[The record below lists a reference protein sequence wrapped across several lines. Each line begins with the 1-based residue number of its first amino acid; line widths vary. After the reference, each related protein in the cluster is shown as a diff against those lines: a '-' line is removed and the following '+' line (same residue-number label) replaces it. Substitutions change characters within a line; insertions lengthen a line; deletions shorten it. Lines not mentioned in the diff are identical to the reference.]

1 MRAPRILATV
11 AIAAL
16 CGCSGAANG
25 GAGSLLPP
33 AHVGQPAAT
42 QIRLVGIGDS
52 LTAGFQSGG
61 LVGASVPTPALVPQ
75 LGNVFPAG
83 PTQENGFWA
92 LLWEAVNGS
101 GTGVVSN
108 SATSPLPLIAPPGLG
123 NLLALTSSGFP
134 LGLNPTP
141 AGSSCNAT
149 TRAAY
154 DFATAPSLRLS
165 PSVTPYDVAIPG
177 MTLHEALAMTGP
189 LSTCGA
195 VPTALAGLN
204 ALVGSESENFY
215 PILAGFGA
223 GVTQVEAAVALHPQ
237 YATVLLGEN
246 DLLKPAFSN
255 NGAPVTA
262 PSSFRDDTAAIVAQ
276 LRAAGANVLLA
287 NLPDPLKAAT
297 FIPQP
302 FYTATL
308 AAVLTTSIAQQNP
321 TLPLSNAR
329 ALAAQTAQFY
339 ASAEIAQSGLGA
351 GGYFTINA
359 LFATLA
365 AAAQQGPPPTLSPV
379 GDFVSDALAAQTES
393 LLAAYNAA
401 IASVATTKG
410 VALVDLNALNTQ
422 ASYGAAIQ
430 VAPGDFV
437 TATYGG
443 GLYSLD
449 GLHPSNT
456 GYAVIANAFVAA
468 MNRSFGT
475 SVPTIDVDAIYR
487 ADPSR
492 FAH

>member
-1 MRAPRILATV
+1 
-11 AIAAL
+11 
-16 CGCSGAANG
+16 
-25 GAGSLLPP
+25 
-33 AHVGQPAAT
+33 
-42 QIRLVGIGDS
+42 
-52 LTAGFQSGG
+52 
-61 LVGASVPTPALVPQ
+61 
-75 LGNVFPAG
+75 
-83 PTQENGFWA
+83 
-92 LLWEAVNGS
+92 
-101 GTGVVSN
+101 
-108 SATSPLPLIAPPGLG
+108 
-123 NLLALTSSGFP
+123 
-134 LGLNPTP
+134 
-141 AGSSCNAT
+141 
-149 TRAAY
+149 
-154 DFATAPSLRLS
+154 
-165 PSVTPYDVAIPG
+165 

-437 TATYGG
+437 TATYGSPRKPKVCSPHTTPQSPRSQRPRA
-443 GLYSLD
+443 LRSSISTRSIRRCRTVRLSKSLRAISSRRRMAAASIVSTD
-449 GLHPSNT
+449 SIRAIRAMPSSQT
-456 GYAVIANAFVAA
+456 HLSL
-468 MNRSFGT
+468 R
-475 SVPTIDVDAIYR
+475 
-487 ADPSR
+487 
-492 FAH
+492 